1 MSTVQF
7 RKLTADDGRFGTAS
21 NLARYL
27 SPKWPA
33 SPNSSNAHRLQ
44 MAPNLKPAKRIL
56 IRDMIEDG
64 GFKNEEIAEA
74 ASCTDR
80 TVKAIDRNL
89 RLFGSTTAAPNRGGR
104 PRSITPAML
113 DSLLDHLGPAPIL
126 YLEEMV
132 EYLWKEFRVL
142 TTQSSMSRTL

>member
-1 MSTVQF
+1 
-7 RKLTADDGRFGTAS
+7 
-21 NLARYL
+21 
-27 SPKWPA
+27 
-33 SPNSSNAHRLQ
+33 

-56 IRDMIEDG
+56 IRDMIKDG

-89 RLFGSTTAAPNRGGR
+89 RLFGSTTAPPNRGGR

-113 DSLLDHLGPAPIL
+113 DSLLEHLGPEPDL

-132 EYLWKEFRVL
+132 EYFWREFRVC
-142 TTQSSMSRTL
+142 TTKSGISRTLRSAGWSKNNIRRVAKERNAVEALG

>member
-1 MSTVQF
+1 
-7 RKLTADDGRFGTAS
+7 
-21 NLARYL
+21 
-27 SPKWPA
+27 
-33 SPNSSNAHRLQ
+33 

-64 GFKNEEIAEA
+64 GFKSDEIAEA

-89 RLFGSTTAAPNRGGR
+89 RLFGSTTAPLNRGGR

-113 DSLLDHLGPAPIL
+113 KVTGVRGTKLCPMPSS
-126 YLEEMV
+126 YL
-132 EYLWKEFRVL
+132 
-142 TTQSSMSRTL
+142 Q